1 MGVMV
6 ELWSCAY
13 DGWLEIVWC

>member
-1 MGVMV
+1 M
-6 ELWSCAY
+6 SCAY